1 MATGQ
6 GILDRLKRR
15 KVEEEE
21 HRGVLPL
28 RAFYGREEE
37 AETQRRR
44 MYDMVERVM
53 SMPDVDE
60 DALSSI
66 RQRGGFNRVVS
77 LGSAIALLDANSSP
91 VEFLVSRGEM
101 EMGEDEEGMGGA
113 RFHTA
118 LRFRDLMEGSQV
130 KSLKSPSLSGGG
142 GGGGTSAGD
151 IRGYQLDCMK
161 LVEKLRKSM
170 PKQWVFPLLESTVWR
185 DDWLDLVPK
194 QEPRADKREAL
205 KKERMMTVRGL
216 HFALD
221 CAALTLGY
229 IPEGAFTQRWS
240 RVPGVPPVVRRR
252 MRASMA
258 ASRLA
263 LQT

>member
-15 KVEEEE
+15 KQEEEG

-37 AETQRRR
+37 AENQRRR
-44 MYDMVERVM
+44 MYDMVGRAMAMTDLDEAAM
-53 SMPDVDE
+53 S
-60 DALSSI
+60 AG
-66 RQRGGFNRVVS
+66 RGGFTRVVS

-101 EMGEDEEGMGGA
+101 ETAEDEEGMGGA

-118 LRFRDLMEGSQV
+118 LRFRDLMEGAQV

-161 LVEKLRKSM
+161 LVDKLRKGA
-170 PKQWVFPLLESTVWR
+170 PRQWVFPLLESTVWK

-194 QEPRADKREAL
+194 QEPRAAKREARL
-205 KKERMMTVRGL
+205 AERMMTVRGL
-216 HFALD
+216 HYALD
-221 CAALTLGY
+221 CAALSLGY
-229 IPEGAFTQRWS
+229 IPEGTFTQRWS
-240 RVPGVPPVVRRR
+240 RVPGVPPVIRRR
-252 MRASMA
+252 IRASTVA
-258 ASRLA
+258 GRLA

>member
-6 GILDRLKRR
+6 GILDRLKKR
-15 KVEEEE
+15 KQEEEE

-28 RAFYGREEE
+28 RAFYGREEDLE
-37 AETQRRR
+37 NKRRR
-44 MYDMVERVM
+44 MYEMVERVM
-53 SMPDVDE
+53 AMPDVDE
-60 DALSSI
+60 DALASV

-77 LGSAIALLDANSSP
+77 LGSAFALLDANSSP

-101 EMGEDEEGMGGA
+101 ETAEDEEGMGGA

-118 LRFRDLMEGSQV
+118 LRFRDLMEGAQV
-130 KSLKSPSLSGGG
+130 KSLKSPSLSGTG

-161 LVEKLRKSM
+161 LVQKLRESM
-170 PKQWVFPLLESTVWR
+170 PKPWLFPLLESIVWL

-194 QEPRADKREAL
+194 QEPRADKREAIR
-205 KKERMMTVRGL
+205 KERMMTVRSL
-216 HFALD
+216 HYALD

-229 IPEGAFTQRWS
+229 IPEGAFTQRWT
-240 RVPGVPPVVRRR
+240 RAPGLPPVVRRR
-252 MRASMA
+252 MRASTA

>member
-6 GILDRLKRR
+6 GILDRLNKR
-15 KVEEEE
+15 KQEEEG

-37 AETQRRR
+37 AENHRRR
-44 MYDMVERVM
+44 MYDMVSRVLA
-53 SMPDVDE
+53 MPDVDE
-60 DALSSI
+60 EAVSAL
-66 RQRGGFNRVVS
+66 RQRGGFNRIVS

-101 EMGEDEEGMGGA
+101 ETAEDEEGMGGA

-118 LRFRDLMEGSQV
+118 LRFRDLMEGAQV
-130 KSLKSPSLSGGG
+130 KALKSPSLSGGG
-142 GGGGTSAGD
+142 GGGGISAGD

-161 LVEKLRKSM
+161 LVHKLRKSM
-170 PKQWVFPLLESTVWR
+170 PKLWMFPLLESTVWK

-194 QEPRADKREAL
+194 HESRAAKREAV
-205 KKERMMTVRGL
+205 KRERLLTIRGL

-221 CAALTLGY
+221 CAAVTLGY
-229 IPEGAFTQRWS
+229 IQDGTFTQRWV
-240 RVPGVPPVVRRR
+240 RAPGVPPAIRRR
-252 MRASMA
+252 TRASTA
-258 ASRLA
+258 AGRLA